1 MLLILL
7 ACSGGTESKPV
18 VKESVPI
25 EDTGPDPAVDDARVR
40 ALTDLPQGPNP
51 CEQPFIVR
59 VTDVVDGDTFWSS
72 RDDGGGSVKV
82 RMIGIDTPEI
92 SHDGDPAD
100 CWANEAWA
108 HSRKGLVGKL
118 VWLTFDG
125 ECIDPYD
132 RSLAYVFRDNTD
144 VGFWNRNL
152 VRQGYATVFTFDN
165 NDTFAGDIEADARA
179 AREEGLGLW
188 SNCPG

>member
-1 MLLILL
+1 MLLFLL

-40 ALTDLPQGPNP
+40 ALSGLPQGPNP
-51 CEQPFIVR
+51 CGEPFIVR

-92 SHDGDPAD
+92 SHNGDPAD

-108 HSRKGLVGKL
+108 HSREGLVGKL

-125 ECIDPYD
+125 ECLDYYD
-132 RSLAYVFRDNTD
+132 RSLAYVFRDNTES
-144 VGFWNRNL
+144 GFWNRNL
-152 VRQGYATVFTFDN
+152 ARQGFATVYTFNN
-165 NDTFAGDIEADARA
+165 NDTYAGDIEDDARA